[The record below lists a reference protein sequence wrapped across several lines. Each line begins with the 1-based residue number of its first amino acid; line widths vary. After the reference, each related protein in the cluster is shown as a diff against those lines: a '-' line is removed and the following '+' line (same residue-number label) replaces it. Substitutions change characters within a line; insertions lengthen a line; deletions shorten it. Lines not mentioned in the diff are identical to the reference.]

1 MFFFSNDR
9 WQQYLNDDHTNAS
22 VKQTTSYFPAVKQC
36 PSDIE
41 ICPSPASHTLSRNQ
55 IKLTSSGTE
64 MSASTSSDKLTNT
77 SNMAALQEVN
87 TSQQQGSSSALIEK
101 FNSLSTSQESTFS
114 DNQEKQNQMLVIQT
128 TGNNQRVAEENEI
141 HITPLQTPSGHHI
154 GTMVQN
160 FGNNEVSINP
170 VHYGGDNMYQY
181 IPQPAP
187 SAGPRSQGKG
197 VEFGSVMSSA
207 FHAINGDLDTFENN
221 LEKYPLPGYSETVSC
236 IYPQQEVPQFY
247 VQPSTSSENFHMI
260 SKYQDENNRPI
271 KKRSYKIIEGL
282 LENEV
287 WMTQHKPMKAASAT
301 EQSTSGQEF
310 KDDARTSKS
319 DDELLRKGKITK
331 DHEQE
336 QSIEEEED
344 NTNAKEPMVEWN
356 DIIHSHMNELLETNS
371 ETETNNTIIQEQKNS
386 TAAYE
391 DNNESLPIRKEV
403 DLQEFDKEKKG
414 DNFKEDNS
422 LNTVEEN
429 QENES
434 VDELLSGNTDDT
446 EVSKVKT
453 ETVTCE
459 ENFEI
464 TSPEI
469 VVKTEAEDET
479 DEGTSGYSE
488 VAESKE
494 KFSQIELVIDNA
506 EVMSPSNC
514 EEQYLISNDTSV
526 EISDEMENQLNQLS
540 KPQLSEIL
548 EDESSSEIDKQNTSE
563 SNHQYEEIF
572 KSVQLV
578 KKNKT
583 KYSILDSEKSCE
595 ETMPQQDYPNLES
608 GDATASVKRVALEVE
623 EPLPSLVKTRNKRRQ
638 PYDSPIRASKRLK
651 N

>member
-1 MFFFSNDR
+1 M
-9 WQQYLNDDHTNAS
+9 L
-22 VKQTTSYFPAVKQC
+22 
-36 PSDIE
+36 
-41 ICPSPASHTLSRNQ
+41 
-55 IKLTSSGTE
+55 
-64 MSASTSSDKLTNT
+64 
-77 SNMAALQEVN
+77 
-87 TSQQQGSSSALIEK
+87 
-101 FNSLSTSQESTFS
+101 S
-114 DNQEKQNQMLVIQT
+114 DNQEKQNQMVVIQT

-170 VHYGGDNMYQY
+170 VHYGGENMYQC

-187 SAGPRSQGKG
+187 GACPRSQGKG

-207 FHAINGDLDTFENN
+207 FHAINGDLETFENN

-236 IYPQQEVPQFY
+236 IYPQHDVPQY
-247 VQPSTSSENFHMI
+247 VQPSTSSENFQMI

-287 WMTQHKPMKAASAT
+287 WMTQNRPMKAVSAT
-301 EQSTSGQEF
+301 EQSFSDLEF
-310 KDDARTSKS
+310 KDDAKASKS

-331 DHEQE
+331 DQE
-336 QSIEEEED
+336 QVHSMEEEED
-344 NTNAKEPMVEWN
+344 NTNAQEPMVERN
-356 DIIHSHMNELLETNS
+356 DMIHCHINELLGTNS
-371 ETETNNTIIQEQKNS
+371 ETETNNTNIQEQKNS
-386 TAAYE
+386 MAANE
-391 DNNESLPIRKEV
+391 DNNESPPIRKEV
-403 DLQEFDKEKKG
+403 DLQKFDQEKKG
-414 DNFKEDNS
+414 DNSGED
-422 LNTVEEN
+422 TVEENN

-434 VDELLSGNTDDT
+434 VDEVLSGNNDET
-446 EVSKVKT
+446 EVSKVNT

-459 ENFEI
+459 ENFENK
-464 TSPEI
+464 SPEI
-469 VVKTEAEDET
+469 VVKTEADDET

-494 KFSQIELVIDNA
+494 DLSKIELVIDNA

-514 EEQYLISNDTSV
+514 EEQYLISNDTSA
-526 EISDEMENQLNQLS
+526 EISGEMENQLHQQS

-578 KKNKT
+578 KKTKT
-583 KYSILDSEKSCE
+583 KYTILDSEKSCE
-595 ETMPQQDYPNLES
+595 ETKHHLDYPNLES
-608 GDATASVKRVALEVE
+608 GDATASVKRVALEEE
-623 EPLPSLVKTRNKRRQ
+623 EPLPSLVKSRHKRRQ
-638 PYDSPIRASKRLK
+638 PYDSPIRASKRLR

>member
-1 MFFFSNDR
+1 
-9 WQQYLNDDHTNAS
+9 
-22 VKQTTSYFPAVKQC
+22 
-36 PSDIE
+36 
-41 ICPSPASHTLSRNQ
+41 
-55 IKLTSSGTE
+55 
-64 MSASTSSDKLTNT
+64 
-77 SNMAALQEVN
+77 MAAVQEVN
-87 TSQQQGSSSALIEK
+87 TSQQQGSSPVLTEK
-101 FNSLSTSQESTFS
+101 LNSLSTSQESTLS

-154 GTMVQN
+154 GTMIQN

-170 VHYGGDNMYQY
+170 VHYGGENIYQC

-187 SAGPRSQGKG
+187 TAGPRSQGKG

-207 FHAINGDLDTFENN
+207 FHAINGDLDSFENN

-236 IYPQQEVPQFY
+236 IYPQQEVPQLY

-287 WMTQHKPMKAASAT
+287 WMAQHKPMKAASAT
-301 EQSTSGQEF
+301 EQSVSGQEF

-319 DDELLRKGKITK
+319 DDELLRKEKITK
-331 DHEQE
+331 DQE
-336 QSIEEEED
+336 QVQSIGEEEED
-344 NTNAKEPMVEWN
+344 NTNAQEPVVERN
-356 DIIHSHMNELLETNS
+356 DTIHSHMNELLETNS
-371 ETETNNTIIQEQKNS
+371 ETETNNTNIQEQKNS
-386 TAAYE
+386 TAANE
-391 DNNESLPIRKEV
+391 DNNESPPIRKEV
-403 DLQEFDKEKKG
+403 DLQEFDEEKKG
-414 DNFKEDNS
+414 DNSEEDNS

-429 QENES
+429 NQENES
-434 VDELLSGNTDDT
+434 VLLNELLSGNTDET
-446 EVSKVKT
+446 EVSDVKT

-469 VVKTEAEDET
+469 VVRTEADDET

-488 VAESKE
+488 VDAESKE
-494 KFSQIELVIDNA
+494 ELSQIELVIDNA

-514 EEQYLISNDTSV
+514 EEQYLISNDTSA
-526 EISDEMENQLNQLS
+526 EISGEMENQLHQLS
-540 KPQLSEIL
+540 KPQLYEIL

-563 SNHQYEEIF
+563 SNHQCEEIF
-572 KSVQLV
+572 KSVQLE

-583 KYSILDSEKSCE
+583 KYSILDSEKRCE
-595 ETMPQQDYPNLES
+595 ETKPHQDYPNLES

-623 EPLPSLVKTRNKRRQ
+623 EPLPSLVKSRNKRRQ
-638 PYDSPIRASKRLK
+638 PYDSPIRASKRLR